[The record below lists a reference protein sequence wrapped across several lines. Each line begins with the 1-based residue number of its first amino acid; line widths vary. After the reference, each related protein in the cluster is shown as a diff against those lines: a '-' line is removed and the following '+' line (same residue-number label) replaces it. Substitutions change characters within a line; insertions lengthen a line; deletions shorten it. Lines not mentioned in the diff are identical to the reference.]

1 MGCHAFSFFLFFLF
15 LQRLNLVPRSYI
27 ILDFSF
33 AHFCHNSNVTHF
45 YPRNHKCQFDIKCGS
60 LSMQAAPKIS
70 YLQISCD
77 ETSLGGNTVIRFGI
91 LPLWSSTLRTRNPY
105 VILNKFRT
113 RFIDLLS
120 YSDQQ
125 NLQHLRRSSLA
136 VNYCSFK
143 NGTLVLVSSVVIIFL
158 P

>member
-1 MGCHAFSFFLFFLF
+1 MKMGYHAFSFFLFFLF

-33 AHFCHNSNVTHF
+33 AHFCHDSNVTHF

-113 RFIDLLS
+113 RFIDL
-120 YSDQQ
+120 
-125 NLQHLRRSSLA
+125 
-136 VNYCSFK
+136 
-143 NGTLVLVSSVVIIFL
+143 
-158 P
+158 